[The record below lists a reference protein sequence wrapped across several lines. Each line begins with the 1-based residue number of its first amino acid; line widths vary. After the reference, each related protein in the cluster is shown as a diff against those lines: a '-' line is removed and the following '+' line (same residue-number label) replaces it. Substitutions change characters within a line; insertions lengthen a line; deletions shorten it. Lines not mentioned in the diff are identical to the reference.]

1 MSREAWELASW
12 VATTVG
18 FVLAVAG
25 LLAVVIQ
32 LSLQRRE
39 TQLDFLNQ
47 LYAELDTHEAR
58 LAREYIYR
66 APSQHLRVEV
76 LHTDEYEL
84 ERRLVEDTLATF
96 ERLAYRIAQHRRP
109 SRDAFNLYGGVLLSV
124 ANRLWPYIEDQREMR
139 KTSRQRHR
147 LTYRRYFE
155 AVVREWIPRYANAA
169 GVRVPSRKLS
179 TREMLRQL
187 FPELQV
193 PAA

>member
-1 MSREAWELASW
+1 MSRDDWELASW
-12 VATTVG
+12 IATTIG
-18 FVLAVAG
+18 FVLAIAG
-25 LLAVVIQ
+25 LAAVVIQ

-39 TQLDFLNQ
+39 AQLDFLDQ

-58 LAREYIYR
+58 LAREYIYK
-66 APSQHLRVEV
+66 APPDQLRVHV
-76 LHTDEYEL
+76 LHTEEHER

-124 ANRLWPYIEDQREMR
+124 ANKLWPYIEDQRAMR
-139 KTSRQRHR
+139 KMSKQRHR

-155 AVVREWIPRYANAA
+155 AVVREWVPRYASAA
-169 GVRVPSRKLS
+169 GVEVPGRKLS

-187 FPELQV
+187 FPEARAT
-193 PAA
+193 AA